1 MGLAKIQLCACQ
13 ENKVLPHI
21 GTLVICMVSLLA
33 TNANTAAAA
42 TTTTTTTTLA
52 SEVMPLFL
60 LRWEGPGSYNR
71 S

>member
-1 MGLAKIQLCACQ
+1 
-13 ENKVLPHI
+13 
-21 GTLVICMVSLLA
+21 MVSLLA

-42 TTTTTTTTLA
+42 TTTTTTTTTLA